1 MNQKVLDRTVL
12 QPGEFLFKEGDV
24 GDRAYV
30 IQEGAINI
38 VKDGAEGDVILGTI
52 EKGGIF
58 GEMALIDDQPRMA
71 SAVAASPCTVI
82 IVGRDVFQ
90 RKLSK
95 CDPFVRGLL
104 GIFVK
109 NIRSMVE
116 EKVG

>member
-1 MNQKVLDRTVL
+1 MNQQVLDRIVL
-12 QPGEFLFKEGDV
+12 QPGDALFREGDY
-24 GDRAYV
+24 GDRAFV
-30 IQEGAINI
+30 VQEGTVDI
-38 VKDGAEGDVILGTI
+38 VKRSAEGDVVLGTI

-58 GEMALIDDQPRMA
+58 GEMALIDDKPRMA
-71 SAVAASPCTVI
+71 SAVASTTCTI
-82 IVGRDVFQ
+82 IVIVRDVFQ

-116 EKVG
+116 QRIN

>member
-1 MNQKVLDRTVL
+1 MQA
-12 QPGEFLFKEGDV
+12 GEALFQEGDQ

-30 IQEGAINI
+30 VQEGNVDI
-38 VKDGAEGDVILGTI
+38 VKNGVDGEVILGTV

-71 SAVAASPCTVI
+71 SAIAADTSTVI
-82 IVGRDVFQ
+82 VNSRDGFQ
-90 RKLSK
+90 RKLQK

-116 EKVG
+116 ERVN